1 MTIVIIVDNWWQLL
15 TIVGNYWWLLTIVAT
30 FLTSTTSKSNSTTN
44 TLENKQNF
52 RNRESMKNPPIILL
66 WVAPAPVALIQAKVL
81 QALGLLVIVHN
92 LDLFLTNSHNGHGS
106 KYNHSLGHFFPPF
119 QWRVVTVNNLSS
131 IHINRPP
138 ILSSLICKILIW
150 QHGALDKDWAVSS
163 RPSHSDKVSWGLSRA
178 PIKYSPS

>member
-1 MTIVIIVDNWWQLL
+1 M
-15 TIVGNYWWLLTIVAT
+15 TIVGNYWLLLTIVDNCWYLSHIDHLKVKLHDKHT
-30 FLTSTTSKSNSTTN
+30 GKV
-44 TLENKQNF
+44 NKWNF

-106 KYNHSLGHFFPPF
+106 QYNHRMGHFYSPF

-150 QHGALDKDWAVSS
+150 PHGASGKDWAVSS
-163 RPSHSDKVSWGLSRA
+163 GPTHSDKVSWGLSRA